1 MITLTLDDSQI
12 LYVQWQQ
19 EVAQKQQEISAPG
32 VTMPEYSGF
41 YSRRNNW
48 SEFE

>member
-19 EVAQKQQEISAPG
+19 EVAMMLKAIHAQESMEAAREKAHQ
-32 VTMPEYSGF
+32 VAE
-41 YSRRNNW
+41 N
-48 SEFE
+48 

>member
-19 EVAQKQQEISAPG
+19 EVAQKLQEISDLG
-32 VTMPEYSGF
+32 VTMPECSGF
-41 YSRRNNW
+41 YGRRNKLVGI
-48 SEFE
+48 